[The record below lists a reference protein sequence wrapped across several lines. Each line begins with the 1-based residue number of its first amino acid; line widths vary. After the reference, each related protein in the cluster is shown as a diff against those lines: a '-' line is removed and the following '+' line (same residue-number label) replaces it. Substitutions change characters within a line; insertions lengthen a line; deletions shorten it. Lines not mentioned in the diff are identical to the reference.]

1 MDVKKNGER
10 LRAARG
16 EKTQAD
22 VAKVLGITSCAVA
35 MYENGVRTPR
45 DEIKEKMA
53 NYYNK
58 PVGYLFYGEELDETL
73 SVGTA

>member
-53 NYYNK
+53 DYYKK

-73 SVGTA
+73 STGTA

>member
-35 MYENGVRTPR
+35 MYENG
-45 DEIKEKMA
+45 
-53 NYYNK
+53 
-58 PVGYLFYGEELDETL
+58 G
-73 SVGTA
+73 